1 MGFVRCQWVLREIAQ
16 VGRWRSVML
25 RLKLWLAAA
34 GAFIVALFAAFY
46 RGKAAGKS
54 NAEAEELN
62 EYIETRKRMDKV
74 DGDTRHPDL
83 REWLRERG
91 ER

>member
-1 MGFVRCQWVLREIAQ
+1 
-16 VGRWRSVML
+16 ML

-34 GAFIVALFAAFY
+34 GAFIVALLSIWFG
-46 RGKAAGKS
+46 GKKAGK
-54 NAEAEELN
+54 NAAKAEELN
-62 EYIETRKRMDKV
+62 EYIETRKRMDEV
-74 DGDTRHPDL
+74 DSDTANSS

>member
-1 MGFVRCQWVLREIAQ
+1 M
-16 VGRWRSVML
+16 ML
-25 RLKLWLAAA
+25 RLKLWLAAG
-34 GAFIVALFAAFY
+34 GAFIVALLSIWFGGKKAGQNAA
-46 RGKAAGKS
+46 K
-54 NAEAEELN
+54 AEELN

>member
-1 MGFVRCQWVLREIAQ
+1 MMF
-16 VGRWRSVML
+16 
-25 RLKLWLAAA
+25 RLKLWLGAA

-46 RGKAAGKS
+46 RGKANGKA
-54 NAEAEELN
+54 NAKAEELN
-62 EYIETRKRMDKV
+62 EYIETRKRMDEV
-74 DGDTRHPDL
+74 DSDTANSS

>member
-1 MGFVRCQWVLREIAQ
+1 
-16 VGRWRSVML
+16 ML
-25 RLKLWLAAA
+25 RIKIWLAGIGAVVIALLSIWFGGRKAGRDAA
-34 GAFIVALFAAFY
+34 
-46 RGKAAGKS
+46 K
-54 NAEAEELN
+54 AEELN

-74 DGDTRHPDL
+74 DGDTADSS

>member
-1 MGFVRCQWVLREIAQ
+1 
-16 VGRWRSVML
+16 ML

-34 GAFIVALFAAFY
+34 GAFIVALFAAY
-46 RGKAAGKS
+46 WNGKS
-54 NAEAEELN
+54 KARDEGYAD
-62 EYIETRKRMDKV
+62 TRKRMDEV
-74 DGDTRHPDL
+74 DSDTANSS

>member
-1 MGFVRCQWVLREIAQ
+1 
-16 VGRWRSVML
+16 ML
-25 RLKLWLAAA
+25 RIKIWLAAA
-34 GAFIVALFAAFY
+34 GAFIVALFAAY
-46 RGKAAGKS
+46 WNGRRDGKA
-54 NAEAEELN
+54 NAEVRELN

-74 DGDTRHPDL
+74 DGDTADSS